1 MKKIRLG
8 NDIQFNWSLLNSE
21 GEPYNLEGADLR
33 ITYTT
38 FRGVTEVT
46 DFSVSGNVVSW
57 TFKGKDQ
64 KVLGD
69 YIVTLQQNAGEDN
82 MLTVDKCDAFRLVA
96 RSCDAGGET
105 SCSHLQ
111 IETIDITSTLDV
123 QQIATGGTAKWD
135 EIEGKPDNFADWNAE
150 EGDEKFIANK
160 PTIPSKTSELQN
172 DSNFAT
178 KEEIPDTSTFIT
190 NTVNNLVNYYLK
202 EETYTKQEVV
212 ALINQITTIN
222 FKVVD
227 VLPDTGESNLI
238 YLVKKEGS
246 DDDVHDEYIWVEE
259 KWEKI
264 GSTSVDLTNY
274 YTKTDADG
282 RFALKTSIADMLT
295 KTEAKNTYQLIGD
308 YATKEELEN
317 ATPSIGENGNWIV
330 GGKDTGKPSRGADG
344 VSLGEIAL
352 EQTTGSNQNA
362 VMSQAAVTEALNKK
376 PAGGYNRS
384 LFEAAGAVY
393 NEETGFYEFNELTDI
408 TEEEMGKIYKYGFCL
423 DYHSLNR
430 YFIFNKHELRT
441 ATIDIQERLTN
452 FNAENIFHQGSGF
465 ITINWKV
472 STSATS
478 YDGTFSNNEYLRKI
492 IGVVDLGNSTTNNN
506 ILASSKRIESFKFK
520 NMKFTLGKI
529 SSEFVTY
536 ESYKFLIDNAANTS
550 AITITVHPT
559 TYSYLTGTAEP
570 TEQVGGTA
578 EEWQALVTTAAE
590 KQISF
595 ATE

>member
-1 MKKIRLG
+1 MLI
-8 NDIQFNWSLLNSE
+8 
-21 GEPYNLEGADLR
+21 
-33 ITYTT
+33 
-38 FRGVTEVT
+38 
-46 DFSVSGNVVSW
+46 
-57 TFKGKDQ
+57 
-64 KVLGD
+64 KVRH
-69 YIVTLQQNAGEDN
+69 V
-82 MLTVDKCDAFRLVA
+82 
-96 RSCDAGGET
+96 
-105 SCSHLQ
+105 
-111 IETIDITSTLDV
+111 
-123 QQIATGGTAKWD
+123 
-135 EIEGKPDNFADWNAE
+135 
-150 EGDEKFIANK
+150 NK
-160 PTIPSKTSELQN
+160 Q
-172 DSNFAT
+172 
-178 KEEIPDTSTFIT
+178 
-190 NTVNNLVNYYLK
+190 
-202 EETYTKQEVV
+202 ETYTKQEVV

-246 DDDVHDEYIWVEE
+246 GDDVHDEYIWVEE

-264 GSTSVDLTNY
+264 GSTTVDLTNY

-295 KTEAKNTYQLIGD
+295 KTEAKNTYQSIGD

-362 VMSQAAVTEALNKK
+362 VMSQAAVTEVLNKNQQEVTIVLYSK
-376 PAGGYNRS
+376 
-384 LFEAAGAVY
+384 
-393 NEETGFYEFNELTDI
+393 LTDI

-430 YFIFNKHELRT
+430 YFIFNKHKLRT
-441 ATIDIQERLTN
+441 ATIDIQERLTK

-536 ESYKFLIDNAANTS
+536 ESYKFLIDNSTNTS
-550 AITITVHPT
+550 VIKITVHPT

-570 TEQVGGTA
+570 TEQVGGTT
-578 EEWQALVTTAAE
+578 EEWQALVATAAD